1 MGNGLF
7 GSFEICR
14 VSEGYFEVHSGYA
27 RLSQNKQKGLHI
39 RLERVPYSGTLV
51 VACVDYSKRGV
62 LQEALRFG
70 NKKHLP
76 VRDYIEAV
84 HESDDG
90 ERIVFIINKE
100 AESFGTRV
108 AARPVKIKLQNLASL
123 CPEQKI
129 FVDFSDIPVIS
140 SSFADEVLGKLFLE
154 FGPLAFMQK
163 FEVVNTTDT
172 VRGLID
178 RAIAQRAAKGR
189 IED

>member
-1 MGNGLF
+1 M
-7 GSFEICR
+7 
-14 VSEGYFEVHSGYA
+14 
-27 RLSQNKQKGLHI
+27 
-39 RLERVPYSGTLV
+39 PYSGTLV

-62 LQEALRFG
+62 LQEALKFG

-90 ERIVFIINKE
+90 ERIVFVINKE

-129 FVDFSDIPVIS
+129 FVDFSDVPVVS

-154 FGPLAFMQK
+154 LGPLAIPIPMALHRHNRILK
-163 FEVVNTTDT
+163 DKSFEHHFVL
-172 VRGLID
+172 RQGFPM
-178 RAIAQRAAKGR
+178 
-189 IED
+189 